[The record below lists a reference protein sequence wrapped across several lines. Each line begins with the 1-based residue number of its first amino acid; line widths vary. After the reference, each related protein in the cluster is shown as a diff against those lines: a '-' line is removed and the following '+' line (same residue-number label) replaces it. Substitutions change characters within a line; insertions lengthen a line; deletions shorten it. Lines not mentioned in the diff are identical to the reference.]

1 MAKAQTKQ
9 KEVSASRVSGA
20 PKASNTPKASVASKA
35 SDTPKAS
42 VASKASAAGTG
53 VCVGFDLGTNNT
65 VIVAS
70 EGTKPL
76 PLNPDIIT
84 SVVGYPKAG
93 IIPGILPSDAK
104 VLFGNEAIN
113 YRLHLD
119 LKWPLH
125 EGFVQDIDVCRVF
138 TEYLRKV
145 IDPSGKKRLWGVVGA
160 PANASPQRQKDV
172 RSTMVGLLERLL
184 IVPEPFLAAMG
195 LREDAG
201 FKKEGSASDPT
212 KHSLIVD
219 VGAGTTDLCL
229 VRGYYPTADDQIS
242 FAKAGTFIDEML
254 YQAICRR
261 YPDVKLTRVTVTQI
275 KENHSFVEGHERD
288 AKVRVYVDGRP
299 QLLDFTDIIQE
310 ACDALTPFIL
320 KGIKE
325 LLSRCDSDS
334 IVDVMQNIIVT
345 GGGSEIHGL
354 CEKLEHL
361 LKTEGYD
368 CAKVVRP
375 ADYKRLVARG
385 AVKVAENVRD
395 DQWQL
400 PM

>member
-9 KEVSASRVSGA
+9 QEVSASRVSA
-20 PKASNTPKASVASKA
+20 PKASSTPEPAVNSTASPATS
-35 SDTPKAS
+35 TL
-42 VASKASAAGTG
+42 
-53 VCVGFDLGTNNT
+53 VGFDLGTNNT
-65 VIVAS
+65 VIVAA
-70 EGTKPL
+70 ENGKTL
-76 PLNPDIIT
+76 PLDPDIIT
-84 SVVGYPKAG
+84 SVVGYPKPG
-93 IIPGILPSDAK
+93 IIPGILPSDAE

-119 LKWPLH
+119 LKWPLN

-138 TEYLRKV
+138 TEHLRTM
-145 IDPSGKKRLWGVVGA
+145 IDPSGKKKLWGVVGA

-195 LREDAG
+195 LREDPG
-201 FKKEGSASDPT
+201 FKKDGNSADPT

-242 FAKAGTFIDEML
+242 FSKAGTYIDEML

-275 KENHSFVEGHERD
+275 KESHSFVEGHERD
-288 AKVRVYVDGRP
+288 AQVRVYVDGRP
-299 QLLDFTDIIQE
+299 QLLDFTDIIRE

-334 IVDVMQNIIVT
+334 IVDVMQNIILT

-354 CEKLEHL
+354 CEKLEHA

-375 ADYKRLVARG
+375 ADYQHLVARG
-385 AVKVAENVRD
+385 AVKVAGNVRD
-395 DQWQL
+395 DQWQV

>member
-1 MAKAQTKQ
+1 
-9 KEVSASRVSGA
+9 
-20 PKASNTPKASVASKA
+20 
-35 SDTPKAS
+35 
-42 VASKASAAGTG
+42 
-53 VCVGFDLGTNNT
+53 
-65 VIVAS
+65 
-70 EGTKPL
+70 
-76 PLNPDIIT
+76 
-84 SVVGYPKAG
+84 
-93 IIPGILPSDAK
+93 
-104 VLFGNEAIN
+104 
-113 YRLHLD
+113 
-119 LKWPLH
+119 
-125 EGFVQDIDVCRVF
+125 
-138 TEYLRKV
+138 
-145 IDPSGKKRLWGVVGA
+145 
-160 PANASPQRQKDV
+160 
-172 RSTMVGLLERLL
+172 MVGLLERLL

-195 LREDAG
+195 LREDPG
-201 FKKEGSASDPT
+201 FKKDGNSADPT

-242 FAKAGTFIDEML
+242 FSKAGTYIDEML

-275 KENHSFVEGHERD
+275 KESHSFVEGHERD
-288 AKVRVYVDGRP
+288 AQVRVYVDGRP
-299 QLLDFTDIIQE
+299 QLLDFTDIIRE

-334 IVDVMQNIIVT
+334 IVDVMQNIILT

-354 CEKLEHL
+354 CEKLEHA

-375 ADYKRLVARG
+375 ADYQHLVARG
-385 AVKVAENVRD
+385 AVKVAGNVRD
-395 DQWQL
+395 DQWQV